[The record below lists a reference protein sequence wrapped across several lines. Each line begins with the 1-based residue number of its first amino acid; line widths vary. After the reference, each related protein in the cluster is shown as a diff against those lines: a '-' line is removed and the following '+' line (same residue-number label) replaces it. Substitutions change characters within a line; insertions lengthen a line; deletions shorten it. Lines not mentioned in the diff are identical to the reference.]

1 MGRTSK
7 GFSSAKKRANNAKQ
21 KEKRSAQSATAAA
34 SNASSRSHKR
44 RPHSSSA
51 ARGTA
56 SIATRP
62 TDGNGVADGPPVAA
76 AAAAGRKRPYEE
88 VVGDDLMGSLLELC
102 CGDVDRM
109 EIKIDTANTG
119 RYSKV

>member
-34 SNASSRSHKR
+34 SNASPRSHR
-44 RPHSSSA
+44 RRRSSSA
-51 ARGTA
+51 ARGTV